1 MKRLNL
7 LTDPFIPA
15 LTTTGRAMVSLP
27 DMLDPCVIEPDFPT
41 PVMNSSIKRLVI
53 STVNAF
59 SPLDEDEEEDWR
71 DRLSPGPKNITEHRA
86 PYMDAFCFGAGRPSF
101 LTEFADIRDAAK
113 GMKKP
118 VERLIFDA
126 PKENTLLQN
135 KNIFYDEGRYPSMTA
150 SFFIPV
156 LFDSQSQAFGIGP
169 GFRTA
174 MAGQGVPNV
183 TVDPEEGLAAYI
195 LANVMPGIPVDPK
208 SFPWLRPTDR
218 SGNPVIPPKDGKPTG
233 ELWFPQPK
241 CIQPDFDEEGNVDG
255 YYEIKNG
262 NNYEGWITRFAPRKY
277 VKEMWRGATLKPGPR
292 SYRDWLGVTLSTSGG
307 DNFRIPEVVRSFR
320 ERDRYTRVSL
330 VVEGWALDSSKMKE
344 YISSRQRVLRLGE
357 EENDLLVGMIL
368 AADIWQRDLRMA
380 FRNTCYYRYSK
391 KPKTSRVRFEQ
402 LENDFYTRTDRH
414 FQAAVDLIQN
424 GKDLTEAAK
433 LFRDGVRKVAVAL
446 FEEEFLSEMSRQD
459 MAFNQEALK
468 QRNVMLASLNGSNK
482 SGKIA
487 YERLGLEPMKK
498 GVAA

>member
-156 LFDSQSQAFGIGP
+156 LFDSQSQAFGDRARLSDCHGGP
-169 GFRTA
+169 GCA
-174 MAGQGVPNV
+174 Q
-183 TVDPEEGLAAYI
+183 
-195 LANVMPGIPVDPK
+195 
-208 SFPWLRPTDR
+208 
-218 SGNPVIPPKDGKPTG
+218 
-233 ELWFPQPK
+233 
-241 CIQPDFDEEGNVDG
+241 
-255 YYEIKNG
+255 
-262 NNYEGWITRFAPRKY
+262 
-277 VKEMWRGATLKPGPR
+277 
-292 SYRDWLGVTLSTSGG
+292 
-307 DNFRIPEVVRSFR
+307 
-320 ERDRYTRVSL
+320 
-330 VVEGWALDSSKMKE
+330 
-344 YISSRQRVLRLGE
+344 
-357 EENDLLVGMIL
+357 
-368 AADIWQRDLRMA
+368 
-380 FRNTCYYRYSK
+380 CYC
-391 KPKTSRVRFEQ
+391 
-402 LENDFYTRTDRH
+402 
-414 FQAAVDLIQN
+414 
-424 GKDLTEAAK
+424 
-433 LFRDGVRKVAVAL
+433 
-446 FEEEFLSEMSRQD
+446 
-459 MAFNQEALK
+459 
-468 QRNVMLASLNGSNK
+468 
-482 SGKIA
+482 
-487 YERLGLEPMKK
+487 
-498 GVAA
+498 